1 MIINFSEEI
10 RICGVA
16 NSWQVERFDE
26 SKERTQWITCDYFPN
41 LGQAVS
47 GAVRRE
53 VRLHPETGLTDS
65 IIAIDGIAA
74 RYSQLLDV
82 YLTEIE
88 PGSAT

>member
-1 MIINFSEEI
+1 MIINFSEET

-16 NSWQVERFDE
+16 NSWQVEGIE
-26 SKERTQWITCDYFPN
+26 EGEERTQWITCDYFPN

-53 VRLHPETGLTDS
+53 VGLHPDTGLTDS

-74 RYSQLLDV
+74 RYSQLLCESFA
-82 YLTEIE
+82 EIE
-88 PGSAT
+88 PVATV

>member
-16 NSWQVERFDE
+16 NSWQVERIE
-26 SKERTQWITCDYFPN
+26 EVEEHTQWIPFDYFPN

-53 VRLHPETGLTDS
+53 VGLHPETGLTDS

-74 RYSQLLDV
+74 RYSQLLDESLAEV
-82 YLTEIE
+82 E
-88 PGSAT
+88 PVGMA